1 MTATT
6 NTVENAELIAAL
18 ESCNGTITL
27 SSQELRLATERLATA
42 LDSDHSLH
50 NVWLTLCVLGWGL
63 PSEAEVRAAHRTL
76 LNEGAAALIAQL
88 SRQPWLKKI
97 AHRQVELLHGAVIV
111 DVRHTAETDLAT
123 GIQRVARETTKRWN
137 RSHDVTLVTWTADG
151 RAMRRLLPAERATAL
166 DGAAPVHGKTRSIDK
181 HIVIPVGG
189 SYLLPELAAEPW
201 RTERL
206 AAMAEFG
213 GVNTGVIGF
222 DCVPLTTAETVGDGM
237 PGAFARNL
245 SAVAKMDRVAA
256 ISDAAAVEYS
266 GWRRMLS
273 SSGLP
278 GPRVDSVLLAAEP
291 GKCTPKDELEFAKL
305 VSLDD
310 TPLVLVVGSHE
321 PRKNHLAILQA
332 AELAWREGLQFRLIF
347 VGGNAWNSLDFTDTL
362 EALKANSRSVDSVSA
377 LPDRLLWAGYR
388 LSRFTIFTSINEGF
402 GLPVAESLASGTPVI
417 TSNHGSMKQIV
428 AAGGAIVVDPREDDD
443 ILRGIRSMLADE
455 ELYARLRAE
464 VADYVIRPWDDYASD
479 LWDYFIGGDAR

>member
-1 MTATT
+1 MSTT
-6 NTVENAELIAAL
+6 ENAELVAAL
-18 ESCNGTITL
+18 ESWSGTAKQST
-27 SSQELRLATERLATA
+27 QELRLASDRLAIA
-42 LDSDHSLH
+42 LDRDHTLH
-50 NVWLTLCVLGWGL
+50 QVWLTLSVLGRGL

-76 LNEGAAALIAQL
+76 LNEGGAALLVQL
-88 SRQPWLKKI
+88 GRQPSVKKV
-97 AHRQVELLHGAVIV
+97 AHRQVELLHDAVIV

-123 GIQRVARETTKRWN
+123 GIQRVARETSKRWSQ
-137 RSHDVTLVTWTADG
+137 SHDITLVTWTADG

-166 DGAAPVHGKTRSIDK
+166 EGAAPVHAKTRSIDK

-213 GVNTGVIGF
+213 AVNTGVIGF

-273 SSGLP
+273 SSGIP
-278 GPRVDSVLLAAEP
+278 GPSVDSVLLAAEP
-291 GKCTPKDELEFAKL
+291 GGCTAQDEREFAKL
-305 VSLDD
+305 VSLDE

-362 EALKANSRSVDSVSA
+362 ESLKANSRSVDSVSA

-388 LSRFTIFTSINEGF
+388 LSRFTMFTSINEGF

-428 AAGGAIVVDPREDDD
+428 TSGGAIVVDPRDDDD
-443 ILRGIRSMLADE
+443 ILRGIRSMIVDE
-455 ELYARLRAE
+455 ELYGRLRAE
-464 VADYVIRPWDDYASD
+464 AAAYVIRPWDDYASE
-479 LWDYFIGGDAR
+479 LWDYFMDSKAR

>member
-1 MTATT
+1 MSTIETA
-6 NTVENAELIAAL
+6 EIIAAL
-18 ESCNGTITL
+18 ESWSGTAKL
-27 SSQELRLATERLATA
+27 SAQELRLASDRLVMA
-42 LDSDHSLH
+42 LDRDHTLH
-50 NVWLTLCVLGWGL
+50 HVWLVLSVLGRGL
-63 PSEAEVRAAHRTL
+63 PSEAEVREAHRTL
-76 LNEGAAALIAQL
+76 LNEGAEALLTQVG
-88 SRQPWLKKI
+88 RQPVLKKV
-97 AHRQVELLHGAVIV
+97 AHRQVELLHDAVIV

-123 GIQRVARETTKRWN
+123 GIQRVARETSKRWAQ
-137 RSHDVTLVTWTADG
+137 SHDITLVTWTADG
-151 RAMRRLLPAERATAL
+151 LAMRRLLPAERATAL

-181 HIVIPVGG
+181 HIVVPVGG

-201 RTERL
+201 RTLRL

-273 SSGLP
+273 SSGIP
-278 GPRVDSVLLAAEP
+278 GPLVDSVLLAAEP
-291 GKCTPKDELEFAKL
+291 GKSTSQDEREFAKL
-305 VSLDD
+305 VALDN

-321 PRKNHLAILQA
+321 PRKNHLAVLQA
-332 AELAWREGLQFRLIF
+332 AERAWREGLEFRLIF

-362 EALKANSRSVDSVSA
+362 ESLKRNSRSVDSVSA

-428 AAGGAIVVDPREDDD
+428 AAGGAIVVDPRDDDD

-455 ELYARLRAE
+455 DLYARLRAE
-464 VADYVIRPWDDYASD
+464 AAGYVIRPWDDYASD
-479 LWDYFIGGDAR
+479 LWNYFIGSQARNG